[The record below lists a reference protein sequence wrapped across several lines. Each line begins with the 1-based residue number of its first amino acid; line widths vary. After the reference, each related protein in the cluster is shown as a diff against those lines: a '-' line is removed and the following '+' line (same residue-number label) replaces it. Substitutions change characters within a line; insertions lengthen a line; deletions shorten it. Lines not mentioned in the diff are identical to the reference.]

1 MNDLAQ
7 FENTLEKRE
16 KFAVSLRKKKTQE
29 AVMAKRRKIVDQLQK
44 MQNHGEIVE
53 IKDDIDLTIE

>member
-1 MNDLAQ
+1 
-7 FENTLEKRE
+7 
-16 KFAVSLRKKKTQE
+16 
-29 AVMAKRRKIVDQLQK
+29 MAKRRKIVDQLQK